1 MQALSKSR
9 IIDAHLCPK
18 RLWLKLYRR
27 DLEET
32 SMEAQARFDVGTHV
46 GELAQQI
53 YDPKGKGVAYVP
65 REEGYDKVVAL
76 TVEQLKR
83 GKPIFEA
90 GFKAAGGLA
99 YADVMLP
106 VRRRGQA
113 GWRMVEVK
121 SSASIKDTQKDDLA
135 IQAYVARAA
144 GVQLHAVALAHID
157 STWVYP
163 GGGDYAGL
171 LVEVDQTE
179 EAFDRGEE
187 VTNWIAK
194 AHAVAAKRKEPV
206 VAMGNQCKQPYEC
219 AFMTYCQSQDTSKA
233 PKHSVDCLRGPRN
246 NALIELIEVQG
257 VNDLRKVPND
267 LLNATHLRVK
277 THTLANTAFFDAD
290 AATAA
295 LASHK
300 LPALFLDFETIN
312 LAVPIWKGTRPF
324 QIIPFQFSLHR
335 LNRSGRLSH
344 QEYLDLSGK
353 EPAHQLALALD
364 DYCGER
370 SPIFIYSKFESTVVK
385 QLAERFPKLA
395 RPLLAIDA
403 RLIDLQAIAKQHY
416 YHPQQQGSWS
426 LKAVLP
432 TIAPELRYDNL
443 DEVQEGGMAMAA
455 FREAI
460 HPETPTERKAE
471 LERQLRAY
479 CQRDTEALVRL
490 WQHFTGRAALAR

>member
-9 IIDAHLCPK
+9 IIDGHLCLK

-53 YDPKGKGVAYVP
+53 YDPKWKGVAYVP
-65 REEGYDKVVAL
+65 REEGYNEVVAM
-76 TVEQLKR
+76 TVEQLKL

-106 VRRRGQA
+106 LRRRGQA

-121 SSASIKDTQKDDLA
+121 STASVKDAQKDDLA

-157 STWVYP
+157 SAWVYP
-163 GGGDYAGL
+163 GGGDYDGL

-179 EAFDRGEE
+179 EAFEREEE
-187 VTNWIAK
+187 VAGWIAN
-194 AHAVAAKRKEPV
+194 AHAVAAKRREPA
-206 VAMGNQCKQPYEC
+206 VAMGLQCNKPYEC
-219 AFMTYCQSQDTSKA
+219 AFMAYCQSQSATKA
-233 PKHSVDCLRGPRN
+233 PKYSVACLKGN
-246 NALIELIEVQG
+246 LKADLKKLIQVQG
-257 VNDLRKVPND
+257 VSDLRKVPND
-267 LLNATHLRVK
+267 LLNARHLRVK
-277 THTLANTAFFDAD
+277 THTLANTTYFDAD
-290 AATAA
+290 GAAAA
-295 LASHK
+295 LAAHK

-312 LAVPIWKGTRPF
+312 LAVPIWRGTRPF
-324 QIIPFQFSLHR
+324 QANPFQFSLHR

-344 QEYLDLSGK
+344 QQYLDLSGK
-353 EPAHQLALALD
+353 DPARQLALALI

-370 SPIFIYSKFESTVVK
+370 SPIFAYSNFESKVVK
-385 QLAERFPKLA
+385 TLAERLPKLA
-395 RPLLAIDA
+395 RQLLAIDA
-403 RLIDLQAIAKQHY
+403 RLVDLQVIAEKHY

-432 TIAPELRYDNL
+432 TIAPDLRYDNL
-443 DEVQEGGMAMAA
+443 DEVQEGGMAMTA

-460 HPETPTERKAE
+460 HPETTTARKAE
-471 LERQLRAY
+471 LERQLLIY

-490 WQHFTGRAALAR
+490 WQHFTGRATLAR